1 MRALPRF
8 FSAPTQAPAA
18 AAESDINKDCKS
30 LSFVC
35 FLIPWPRVLGSRAG
49 ASAGSSAL
57 GLFSTASARKQLLGF
72 PEVLPRRLRVLPRR
86 ARSCLFPSRAR
97 YTAWT
102 PWAGSANRW
111 GILRPGLCGRP
122 GGSGSLCARKS
133 LSLPVE
139 MLRLACWVVLLGHVA
154 AGPDMATQASDGPQ
168 LHHRASQDVTLECR
182 TRAPLD
188 PDPHHL
194 RVHWHLLRGPAGDS
208 VVHSY
213 HAGADQLGDQAEE
226 FRGRTR
232 LLLEGIREGVAA
244 LSLAG
249 VRPSD
254 SGTYRCFIMD
264 GQGAD
269 SMDIVLRV
277 AAPYEPPQLTVLSR
291 AGGQLVL
298 QCRSAGGYPQPEI
311 TWHDGNGTR
320 LSQDEPVELQRSRQ
334 GAFEVWSSLS
344 LTPRPGGSVCCALS
358 HRPLQQNMSVCETL
372 PGLQALEQRFPG
384 WAMALVTLA
393 LVTLVCA
400 VLIHWGLPL
409 IPAEGL
415 HLGWRRAPGSQ
426 DWHRVRTDPPEVEM
440 AER

>member
-372 PGLQALEQRFPG
+372 PGL
-384 WAMALVTLA
+384 
-393 LVTLVCA
+393 
-400 VLIHWGLPL
+400 
-409 IPAEGL
+409 